1 MRPSPALRQ
10 LPPVIFRIVKY
21 VLHDILRSRIAIGYT
36 LFLLVAAAGLF
47 NIGGDVNKGL
57 VSILSVVLMLVPL
70 MSLVF
75 ATIHFYNSYEFIE
88 LLSSQPLKRGTILL
102 GEYFGVTVALS
113 AAFLIGVGTP
123 VLLYDRS
130 ITGLFIIG
138 SGILLTFVFV
148 AIAFLSAVC
157 TRDKARG
164 MGVALLLWFFFALL
178 FDGIVLFILFSFQ
191 DYPLEKATIA
201 MVALNPIDLARTIV
215 LLRMDVSALMG
226 MTGAI
231 MQEFLGS
238 ALGISY
244 SIGVLLL
251 WIITP
256 LALALRVFRRKDL

>member
-1 MRPSPALRQ
+1 MIP
-10 LPPVIFRIVKY
+10 RIVKY

-36 LFLLVAAAGLF
+36 LFLFVASAGLF

-88 LLSSQPLKRGTILL
+88 LLSSQPLKRTTILL
-102 GEYFGVTVALS
+102 GEYFGVTAALC
-113 AAFLIGVGTP
+113 AAFFIGVGVP
-123 VLLYDRS
+123 IALYDRS
-130 ITGLFIIG
+130 ITGMSIIG
-138 SGILLTFVFV
+138 TGVLLTFVFV
-148 AIAFLSAVC
+148 AIAFLGAVC

-164 MGVALLLWFFFALL
+164 MGVALLLWFFFALI
-178 FDGIVLFILFSFQ
+178 FDGIVLFILFYFQ
-191 DYPLEKATIA
+191 DYPLEKVTIA

-215 LLRMDVSALMG
+215 LLQMDVSALMG

-238 ALGISY
+238 ALGIGY
-244 SIGVLLL
+244 SIGVLLVWVIVPL
-251 WIITP
+251 G
-256 LALALRVFRRKDL
+256 LALLVFRRKDL